1 VGTEKRERQKA
12 NRQIRLEELQRQQVR
27 HKRKRTATI
36 WGGIGL
42 VAVLIAFFIWLFNR
56 DDGGTTVSSSSTTV
70 AGATTTEPPP
80 NASTT
85 VAGATT
91 VPGATSVPA
100 PFTYGTGECSNP
112 DGSSPKTQTFTAAPK
127 QCIDAT
133 KTYTATIDTNK
144 GSFTV
149 VLDPAKAP
157 GTVNNFVTLARYH
170 YFDGTPCHRII
181 AGFVVQCGDPTGK
194 GTGSPGYTIT
204 DELPQAGDY
213 KIGSLAMANSG
224 PNTNGSQFFVITGD
238 QGAQL
243 PPNFSLFGQVTDGLD
258 TTVKA
263 LDAAANPDPSA
274 NGMPPKEPI
283 TINKVTITES

>member
-27 HKRKRTATI
+27 QKRKRTVAI
-36 WGGIGL
+36 WGGIGA
-42 VAVLIAFFIWLFNR
+42 VALIIAFFIWFFNR
-56 DDGGTTVSSSSTTV
+56 GNTSDTV
-70 AGATTTEPPP
+70 ATSDTTIAAPSTTEPPP
-80 NASTT
+80 NASSS

-91 VPGATSVPA
+91 VPGATPA
-100 PFTYGTGECSNP
+100 AFAYGTGECPNP
-112 DGSSPKTQTFTAAPK
+112 DGSSPKTQTFSAAPK
-127 QCIDAT
+127 QCIDPA
-133 KTYTATIDTNK
+133 KTYTATVETNK

-149 VLDPAKAP
+149 QLDPAKAP

-170 YFDGTPCHRII
+170 YFDNTPCHRII

-194 GTGSPGYTIT
+194 GTGGPGYTIA
-204 DELPQAGDY
+204 DELPQAGEY
-213 KIGSLAMANSG
+213 KVGSLAMANSG

-243 PPNFSLFGQVTDGLD
+243 PPNYSLFGQVTDGLD

-274 NGMPPKEPI
+274 NGVPPKEPVTI
-283 TINKVTITES
+283 TKVTITES